1 MILDSLLRLSD
12 SEDISQAAGD
22 KYSTSVLNTST
33 VLGDLGA
40 GETIYAIFCI
50 DAAVTSAGSAGT
62 VVFAIIDEADTT
74 LDGSS
79 VVICQTAPLVVTR
92 LTLGKII
99 VLPIPT
105 GLITQQYIGAKYTI
119 ATETTTAGTVS
130 TFIGVGPQTWN
141 VG

>member
-33 VLGDLGA
+33 VVGDLGA
-40 GETIYAIFCI
+40 GEQLVAIFCI
-50 DAAVTSAGSAGT
+50 DAAVTGGT
-62 VVFAIIDEADTT
+62 AVVFAIVDEEDTT
-74 LDGSS
+74 LAGTS
-79 VVICQTAPLVVTR
+79 VVICQTAALGMTR

-99 VLPIPT
+99 ILPIPT

-119 ATETTTAGTVS
+119 TGTTSTGTVS
-130 TFIGVGPQTWN
+130 CFITPASMVQTWN
-141 VG
+141 V